1 MYTPEPPEK
10 FLGPARNVPI
20 GKDLFFD
27 YSSKVKHTDIYRRRR
42 LVALMVALLA
52 AGMIYAQAGSADSPS
67 DDYTVA
73 SGDTLWEIATEHY
86 PPSEDP
92 RVAIEVIREK
102 NGLEG
107 YGLQP
112 GQRLELPR

>member
-1 MYTPEPPEK
+1 MT
-10 FLGPARNVPI
+10 V
-20 GKDLFFD
+20 GKTLFFD
-27 YSSKVKHTDIYRRRR
+27 YSSSVNCSVVYRRRR
-42 LVALMVALLA
+42 LGALMVALLA
-52 AGMIYAQAGSADSPS
+52 VGMIYARVGSADSPS
-67 DDYTVA
+67 AFYTVA

-92 RVAIEVIREK
+92 RVMIETIREE
-102 NGLEG
+102 NGLTG